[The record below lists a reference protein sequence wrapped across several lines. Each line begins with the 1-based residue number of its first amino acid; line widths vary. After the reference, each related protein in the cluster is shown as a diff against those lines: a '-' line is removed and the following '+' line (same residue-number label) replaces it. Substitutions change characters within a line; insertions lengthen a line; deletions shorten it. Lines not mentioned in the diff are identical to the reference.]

1 MRRNFARIARS
12 TPVSNTD
19 TVNTVAVEE
28 TIPDRRERFT
38 ITDYAGPA
46 VVFVLFV
53 AVWYLLSQVI
63 LPPQKRFLLPT
74 PHKVIA
80 EGFMVWRSG
89 DRRGLQPILLSLWD
103 TTKVALLGLSITIVV
118 GMGLAVLMSTRRWL
132 ERATWPYLVAVQ
144 SAPILALT
152 PLIRALIDG
161 TQRQRVLV
169 VVLISIFPIVSNTLF
184 GLLSA
189 EKSQHELF
197 TLQGASRWT
206 RLSKLQFPA
215 ALPNIFVGLRISAGL
230 AVIGAVVGDFYFAQ
244 GGVVGIGAQIDIY
257 RNRLWGAELI
267 TAILLA
273 SALGLVVFLFFG
285 WVQRLAIGKWHIT
298 NRGQ

>member
-1 MRRNFARIARS
+1 MSLEELAAPTVDEIIHDQKERRSLADYSGPVIVFA
-12 TPVSNTD
+12 
-19 TVNTVAVEE
+19 
-28 TIPDRRERFT
+28 
-38 ITDYAGPA
+38 
-46 VVFVLFV
+46 VFIGL
-53 AVWYLLSQVI
+53 WYLLSTTI

-74 PHKVIA
+74 PHEVVN
-80 EGFMVWRSG
+80 EGFLVWRTGES
-89 DRRGLQPILLSLWD
+89 RGLQPILMSLWD
-103 TTKVALLGLSITIVV
+103 SAKVALMGLVITIVV
-118 GMGLAVLMSTRRWL
+118 GMALAVIMSTSRWL
-132 ERATWPYLVAVQ
+132 ERATWPYLVAIQ

-161 TQRQRVLV
+161 AQKQRVLV
-169 VVLISIFPIVSNTLF
+169 VVLIAVFPIVSNTLF

-230 AVIGAVVGDFYFAQ
+230 AVIGAVVGDFYFRQ
-244 GGVVGIGAQIDIY
+244 GGVVGIGAQIDVY

-267 TAILLA
+267 ASILMA
-273 SALGLVVFLFFG
+273 SVLGLVVFLFFG
-285 WVQRLAIGKWHIT
+285 WLSRAAIGKWHIT
-298 NRGQ
+298 TRGQ

>member
-1 MRRNFARIARS
+1 MSTTTNSSTLADEIIHEQKQKFSIA
-12 TPVSNTD
+12 
-19 TVNTVAVEE
+19 
-28 TIPDRRERFT
+28 
-38 ITDYAGPA
+38 DYSGPII
-46 VVFVLFV
+46 VFGLFIG
-53 AVWYLLSQVI
+53 AWYLLSNVI
-63 LPPQKRFLLPT
+63 LPPEKRFLLPT
-74 PHKVIA
+74 PHKVVN
-80 EGFMVWRSG
+80 EGFLVWKTGES
-89 DRRGLQPILLSLWD
+89 RGLQPILLSLWD
-103 TTKVALLGLSITIVV
+103 SAKVALIGLAITIVV
-118 GMGLAVLMSTRRWL
+118 GMGLAIIMSMSRWL

-161 TQRQRVLV
+161 AQKQRVLV
-169 VVLISIFPIVSNTLF
+169 VVLIAVFPIVSNTLF

-206 RLSKLQFPA
+206 RLKKLQLPA

-230 AVIGAVVGDFYFAQ
+230 AVIGAVVGDFYFRQ

-267 TAILLA
+267 ASIFMA

-285 WVQRLAIGKWHIT
+285 WLSRAVIGKWHIT
-298 NRGQ
+298 TRGH